1 MNELNNQFM
10 KVYNFTPTPLE
21 KAGGFLPIRIGRN
34 QAKPNY
40 HMGPKRTITS
50 YSLHFVTE
58 GAGVFQQEN
67 RTFPL
72 RKGDLFCLFPNIDHQ
87 YYTDPQNRLS
97 MFWIGFLGKQ
107 AIPLLN
113 RIGLRPGSPHLPAI
127 INEEVIHKLDRLFT
141 SVRRPSGEPQ
151 DLIRVTLLFDLFQT
165 LSALVPDKRRN
176 AEDNAESWL
185 KRGMDYLEMH
195 FMEGISVDEA
205 AKYVGVDRSHFSKL
219 FRQKYGISPRQH
231 LQQLAMKEAVRMVG
245 KTECSISEIALSV
258 GFGDVYAFSKAFK
271 KFHGVSPT
279 HFRRQVRAQPLHI

>member
-1 MNELNNQFM
+1 M

-21 KAGGFLPIRIGRN
+21 KAGGFLPIRIGCN

-127 INEEVIHKLDRLFT
+127 INEEVDHKLDRLFT
-141 SVRRPSGEPQ
+141 SCRSGGEPQ
-151 DLIRVTLLFDLFQT
+151 DLVRATLLFDIFQT
-165 LSALVPDKRRN
+165 LSALVPDKRCH
-176 AEDNAESWL
+176 AEDSTESWL

-195 FMEGISVDEA
+195 YMEGISVEEA
-205 AKYVGVDRSHFSKL
+205 AKYVGVDRSHFSKT
-219 FRQKYGISPRQH
+219 FQQIYGVSPRKH
-231 LQQLAMKEAVRMVG
+231 LQGLAMKEASRMIG
-245 KTECSISEIALSV
+245 RTECSISEVALSV

-271 KFHGVSPT
+271 KFYGVSPT
-279 HFRRQVRAQPLHI
+279 HFRQQVNEQALHN